1 MRTLLGLTVALAV
14 ASSASA
20 VALQGPVRD
29 NFDSYNLATLR
40 GQTNGATGPG
50 ASSNAWEGPIP
61 AQGNAWGSG
70 PVVTVGTPSPPPP
83 APFSGQVFNPH
94 ALGGLNEHLTWDIME
109 GLDAPIDEGQ
119 VTVMIDMWAH
129 QPIGGSTMALY
140 LSADTLL
147 NLTPNNF
154 MVLRLDGEFDSLFI
168 DGGGIV
174 GGRVD
179 VGGNT
184 FPVNQPEVGIHV
196 EADFDFDTKT
206 GEVRFQRLD
215 ACMAGPCSA
224 SAAFAWTSDN
234 FKIGSWII
242 HNSLAN
248 KGGSYDNFALVPEPA
263 SLALL
268 SLGGLT
274 LLRRRRA

>member
-29 NFDSYNLATLR
+29 NFDSYNLGTLR

-50 ASSNAWEGPIP
+50 ASSNAWEGPVP
-61 AQGNAWGSG
+61 AQGNSWPSG
-70 PVVTVGTPSPPPP
+70 PVVTAGTPNPPPP
-83 APFSGQVFNPH
+83 APFSGQVLNPTF
-94 ALGGLNEHLTWDIME
+94 LSWDIME
-109 GLDAPIDEGQ
+109 GLDAAIDEGQ

-129 QPIGGSTMALY
+129 QPIGGSSTALY

-147 NLTPNNF
+147 NATPNNF

-184 FPVNQPEVGIHV
+184 FPVNTPEVGMHV

-215 ACMAGPCSA
+215 ACLAGPCSA
-224 SAAFAWTSDN
+224 SAPFAWTSDN
-234 FKIGSWII
+234 FKLGSWIL
-242 HNSLAN
+242 HASLVN
-248 KGGSYDNFALVPEPA
+248 KGASFDNFALVPEPA

>member
-20 VALQGPVRD
+20 VALQGPIRD
-29 NFDSYNLATLR
+29 NFDGYNLAELR
-40 GQTNGATGPG
+40 GQTNGAVGPG

-61 AQGNAWGSG
+61 AQGNQWGSG
-70 PVVTVGTPSPPPP
+70 NVVTVGTPSPPPGP
-83 APFSGQVFNPH
+83 PLSGQVFNPRSS
-94 ALGGLNEHLTWDIME
+94 GQTNDHLTWDIME
-109 GLDAPIDEGQ
+109 VVDAAIDEGQ

-129 QPIGGSTMALY
+129 QPVGASTMAMY

-147 NLTPNNF
+147 NATPNNF

-196 EADFDFDTKT
+196 EADFNFDTKT
-206 GEVRFQRLD
+206 GEVRFERLD
-215 ACMAGPCSA
+215 GCAAGPCSA
-224 SAAFAWTSDN
+224 SAPFAWTSDN
-234 FKIGSWII
+234 FKIGSYIL
-242 HNSLAN
+242 HSSLAN